1 MATII
6 RQAYIDKI
14 EKYLGKETII
24 VLVGQRRVGKS
35 YMMKTVRDQ
44 KASNPDNNIIYI
56 DKEKRE
62 FDSIRNYQDLNQYI
76 DEHFVA
82 SKHNYILIDEIQ
94 DITEF
99 ERSIRSFRTEPN
111 TDIIITGSNAK
122 MLSNELSTLIGGR
135 YKEIYI
141 QSLSYKE
148 FLVFHQLPDNDD
160 SLAKYIQY
168 GGLPGLAKIGL
179 EEDDARE
186 YQMDIFH
193 TVLLKNV
200 IMRNRIRNVPFLE
213 NLVRFLADNTGKLIS
228 ANSIAKY
235 MKSQGESI
243 TSTVI
248 INYISFLCEAYILHK
263 VNRFDIHGKRIFETN
278 DKFYFEDNGIRNALA
293 GGTREG
299 DIEKVIENI
308 IYQHLI
314 RLGYQVYVG
323 QLQAGEIDFVC
334 TKPDGQRIYVQASY
348 IIADMATREREFG
361 NLRAINDN
369 YPKYV
374 ISMTPLLTRNDDN
387 GITHLHLRKFLKEG
401 LSGTRCKSTK
411 FQTDMQIILR
421 KRPSLPLLKQIKKKR
436 AYLVRANTETFANFA
451 NEK

>member
-35 YMMKTVRDQ
+35 YMMKIVRDQ
-44 KASNPDNNIIYI
+44 KASNPVNNIIYI

-141 QSLSYKE
+141 QSLSYEE

-401 LSGTRCKSTK
+401 
-411 FQTDMQIILR
+411 
-421 KRPSLPLLKQIKKKR
+421 
-436 AYLVRANTETFANFA
+436 V
-451 NEK
+451 

>member
-141 QSLSYKE
+141 QSLSYEE

-193 TVLLKNV
+193 MVLLKDV

-243 TSTVI
+243 TSTAI

-401 LSGTRCKSTK
+401 L
-411 FQTDMQIILR
+411 
-421 KRPSLPLLKQIKKKR
+421 
-436 AYLVRANTETFANFA
+436 
-451 NEK
+451 

>member
-1 MATII
+1 MGTIR
-6 RQAYIDKI
+6 RQTYIDKI

-35 YMMKTVRDQ
+35 CILKMIRDD
-44 KASNPDNNIIYI
+44 KMADSCNNVIYI
-56 DKEKRE
+56 DKEKWQY
-62 FDSIRNYQDLNQYI
+62 DTIQTYQDLNEYI
-76 DEHFVA
+76 EKHWDKD
-82 SKHNYILIDEIQ
+82 KHNYILIDEVQ
-94 DITEF
+94 DIREF
-99 ERSIRSFRTEPN
+99 ERSVRSFRTEPN
-111 TDIIITGSNAK
+111 TDIVITGSNAK

-141 QSLSYKE
+141 QSLSYNE
-148 FLVFHQLPDNDD
+148 FLEFHNLPDNDE
-160 SLAKYIQY
+160 SLSLYIQY
-168 GGLPGLAKIGL
+168 GGMPGLAKIGL

-186 YQMDIFH
+186 YQTDIYH
-193 TVLLKNV
+193 TVLLKDV
-200 IMRNRIRNVPFLE
+200 IMRNQIRNVPFLE
-213 NLVRFLADNTGKLIS
+213 NLVRFLADNIGKLIS

-243 TSTVI
+243 TSTLV

-263 VNRFDIHGKRIFETN
+263 VNRYDIHGKRIFENN
-278 DKFYFEDNGIRNALA
+278 DKFYFEDNGVRNAIA

-334 TKPDGQRIYVQASY
+334 TKPEGQCVYVQASY
-348 IIADMATREREFG
+348 IIAAQATREREFG
-361 NLRAINDN
+361 NLRSIKDN

-374 ISMTPLLTRNDDN
+374 ISMTPLLAKNDDD
-387 GITHLHLRKFLKEG
+387 GITHIHLRKFLKEG
-401 LSGTRCKSTK
+401 L
-411 FQTDMQIILR
+411 
-421 KRPSLPLLKQIKKKR
+421 
-436 AYLVRANTETFANFA
+436 
-451 NEK
+451 

>member
-141 QSLSYKE
+141 QSLSYEE

-193 TVLLKNV
+193 TVLLKDV

-387 GITHLHLRKFLKEG
+387 GITHLHLRKFLREG
-401 LSGTRCKSTK
+401 L
-411 FQTDMQIILR
+411 
-421 KRPSLPLLKQIKKKR
+421 
-436 AYLVRANTETFANFA
+436 
-451 NEK
+451 

>member
-141 QSLSYKE
+141 QSLSYEE

-278 DKFYFEDNGIRNALA
+278 DKFYFEDNGIRNTLA

-387 GITHLHLRKFLKEG
+387 GITHLYLRKFLKEG
-401 LSGTRCKSTK
+401 L
-411 FQTDMQIILR
+411 
-421 KRPSLPLLKQIKKKR
+421 
-436 AYLVRANTETFANFA
+436 
-451 NEK
+451 

>member
-6 RQAYIDKI
+6 RQSYIDKI

-35 YMMKTVRDQ
+35 CMMKMIRDR
-44 KASNPDNNIIYI
+44 KMADDDNNIIYI

-62 FDSIRNYQDLNQYI
+62 FDYIQTYQDLNDYI
-76 DEHFVA
+76 GEHFL
-82 SKHNYILIDEIQ
+82 SDKHNYILIDEIQ
-94 DITEF
+94 DIREF
-99 ERSIRSFRTEPN
+99 ERSIRSYRTEPN
-111 TDIIITGSNAK
+111 TDIIITGSNAR

-141 QSLSYKE
+141 QSLSYNE
-148 FLVFHQLPDNDD
+148 FLEFHQLSDNDEA
-160 SLAKYIQY
+160 LALYILY

-186 YQMDIFH
+186 YQMDIYH
-193 TVLLKNV
+193 TVLLKDV
-200 IMRNRIRNVPFLE
+200 IMRNQIRNVPFLE

-243 TSTVI
+243 TSTAI

-263 VNRFDIHGKRIFETN
+263 VNRYDIHGKRIFETN
-278 DKFYFEDNGIRNALA
+278 DKFYFEDNGIRNAIA

-308 IYQHLI
+308 IYQNLI

-334 TKPDGQRIYVQASY
+334 TKPGGERIYVQASY
-348 IIADMATREREFG
+348 IIADDATREREFG
-361 NLRAINDN
+361 NLRAIKDN

-374 ISMTPLLTRNDDN
+374 ISMTPLLTKNDDD
-387 GITHLHLRKFLKEG
+387 GITHLHLRKFLTEG
-401 LSGTRCKSTK
+401 
-411 FQTDMQIILR
+411 I
-421 KRPSLPLLKQIKKKR
+421 
-436 AYLVRANTETFANFA
+436 
-451 NEK
+451 

>member
-24 VLVGQRRVGKS
+24 ILVGQRRVGKS

-141 QSLSYKE
+141 QSLSYEE

-193 TVLLKNV
+193 TVLLKDV

-263 VNRFDIHGKRIFETN
+263 VNRFDIHGKRILETN

-334 TKPDGQRIYVQASY
+334 AKPDGQRIYVQASY

-401 LSGTRCKSTK
+401 L
-411 FQTDMQIILR
+411 
-421 KRPSLPLLKQIKKKR
+421 
-436 AYLVRANTETFANFA
+436 
-451 NEK
+451 

>member
-14 EKYLGKETII
+14 EKNLGKETII

-44 KASNPDNNIIYI
+44 KASNPVNNIIYI

-141 QSLSYKE
+141 QSLSYEE

-193 TVLLKNV
+193 TVLLKDV

-401 LSGTRCKSTK
+401 L
-411 FQTDMQIILR
+411 
-421 KRPSLPLLKQIKKKR
+421 
-436 AYLVRANTETFANFA
+436 
-451 NEK
+451 